1 MHVPPLILTMALALT
16 AAWIFG
22 LLAQWLRMSPII
34 GYLIGGILVG
44 PYTPGF
50 VGDVD
55 IAVQLSELGVI
66 LLMFGVGLHF
76 RAKDLLAVR
85 KVAVPGALG
94 QTAVA
99 TLLGVGVALAFGMPL
114 KSGLVLG
121 LAMAVASTVVLV
133 RVLTDNKVL
142 DTAAGHVAIGW
153 LIVEDIITVVVL
165 VLIPAIGVPALV
177 AGYGGAGDV
186 ANAAPEQSIW
196 VTLSVALLKLAA
208 MVGLLMVIGAR
219 VIPWIMVKVARL
231 RSRELFTLTVLVM
244 AIAIATGSA
253 VVFGASLALGAFLA
267 GMVVGQSPVS
277 QQAAA
282 DALPMRDAFAV
293 LFFASVGMLFDPMFV
308 VREPLLTLACLGVV
322 MIAKPLAALVIVTV
336 LGHPLRTAMTVA
348 VGLAQIGEFSFILA
362 AVARNYSL
370 LNEDGHNVLV
380 ACAILSIT
388 LNPLLFRSIP
398 AMESA
403 MSRWPRLWRL
413 LNRKTIALQEQLN
426 EPVFRQLESGEGALT
441 VILGYGPV
449 GQSVDALLEREG
461 VETLVVDLNLDTVQG
476 IKAKGRQ
483 AIYGD
488 AYNISIMAEALGR
501 ATHLIITIPHAT
513 NRDTLIIA
521 AKLLNPHIK
530 VFVRAHY
537 ISEGA
542 ELTRV
547 GADAV
552 CFEEAEAAAALS
564 RLVLL
569 DRGMDNQAVRRET
582 SSVRKSFYTDEEA
595 VERGRSSMP
604 RG

>member
-16 AAWIFG
+16 AAWIMG
-22 LLAQWLRMSPII
+22 LLAQRLRMSPII

-76 RAKDLLAVR
+76 HAKDLLAVR

-99 TLLGVGVALAFGMPL
+99 TLLGVGVALAFGMPF

-121 LAMAVASTVVLV
+121 LAMAVASTVVLI

-165 VLIPAIGVPALV
+165 VLIPAIGVPAV
-177 AGYGGAGDV
+177 QAGYGGAEDGAHGTAV
-186 ANAAPEQSIW
+186 QSIW
-196 VTLSVALLKLAA
+196 VALSVALLKLAA
-208 MVGLLMVIGAR
+208 MVGLLMVIGAK

-253 VVFGASLALGAFLA
+253 VVFGASMALGAFLA

-348 VGLAQIGEFSFILA
+348 VGLGQIGEFSFILA
-362 AVARNYSL
+362 SAARDNGL
-370 LNEDGHNVLV
+370 LGEDGHNVLV
-380 ACAILSIT
+380 ACAIGSIT

-398 AMESA
+398 AMEKA
-403 MSRWPRLWRL
+403 LSRWPRLWRM
-413 LNRKTIALQEQLN
+413 LNRKAMALEQRVN
-426 EPVFRQLESGEGALT
+426 EPVFRQIESGEGELT

-449 GQSVDALLEREG
+449 GQAVDALLGREG
-461 VETLVVDLNLDTVQG
+461 VETLVVDLNLDTVQRL
-476 IKAKGRQ
+476 KAKGRL

-488 AYNISIMAEALGR
+488 AYNISIMAEALPR

-513 NRDTLIIA
+513 NRDTLIVA
-521 AKLLNPHIK
+521 AKLLNPQVK

-537 ISEGA
+537 LSEGA
-542 ELTRV
+542 DLTRV

-552 CFEEAEAAAALS
+552 CYEEAEAAAALS

-569 DRGMDNQAVRRET
+569 DRGMDNEAVRRET
-582 SSVRKSFYTDEEA
+582 SSVRRSFYAGDRVGDGGA
-595 VERGRSSMP
+595 FDG
-604 RG
+604 GH